1 MLSHAPLNWPIITAF
16 FFLLF
21 ALPPVSRGLASIY
34 IFRFTL
40 PRPGFGKRLS
50 RRDEIADVFSFL
62 FFFIPPGLLRR
73 LSPAGG
79 GGPRLRVRKFSSPP
93 PAAFTRSPMA
103 WFCRGSFL
111 DGFFAFS
118 FDLNPFNQINSR
130 AGRDHFWVEA
140 RCPTTAGYYFFIFF
154 FCVSCKDLAMT
165 FPSILKLEHLSR
177 SIQSF

>member
-1 MLSHAPLNWPIITAF
+1 MLSHAPLNWPIVTAF
-16 FFLLF
+16 FFFYYLRSRRFPAGSHLFTFSAFHFHAPALESGLMPPDGLL
-21 ALPPVSRGLASIY
+21 
-34 IFRFTL
+34 
-40 PRPGFGKRLS
+40 RLS

-62 FFFIPPGLLRR
+62 FFIPPGLLRR

-93 PAAFTRSPMA
+93 AAFTRSPMA
-103 WFCRGSFL
+103 SFCRGSFL

-118 FDLNPFNQINSR
+118 FDLNPFNRINSR

-154 FCVSCKDLAMT
+154 
-165 FPSILKLEHLSR
+165 
-177 SIQSF
+177 